1 MNRYRGCF
9 PYILFLFAYQFATAI
24 AFKTAED
31 GDNILPVG
39 TFSVST
45 GIFKI
50 PVLSL
55 MARSRRFITP
65 PATKT
70 SIKNSYQLLC
80 CAEDSFQIV
89 CTHDLSIPPEL
100 LCPVHGSKGRIC
112 RLKHNALNKNRN
124 HSPHE
129 ENRTVSVVRC
139 FRPPAVRL
147 CRKANPYIIKQ
158 HFKGSVGI
166 EAFQSFP
173 KGLL

>member
-1 MNRYRGCF
+1 
-9 PYILFLFAYQFATAI
+9 
-24 AFKTAED
+24 
-31 GDNILPVG
+31 
-39 TFSVST
+39 
-45 GIFKI
+45 
-50 PVLSL
+50 

-166 EAFQSFP
+166 EAFQSSQRDCCKSSDGLTFP
-173 KGLL
+173 VSISLRYCLVIPVATAKRF